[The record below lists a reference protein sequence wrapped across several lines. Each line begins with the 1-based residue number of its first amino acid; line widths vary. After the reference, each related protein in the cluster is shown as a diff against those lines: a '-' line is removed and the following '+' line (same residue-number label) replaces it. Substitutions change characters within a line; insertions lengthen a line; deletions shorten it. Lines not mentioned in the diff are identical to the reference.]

1 MKVDSYS
8 FGEIVIDGKR
18 YTSDVIVFKYRV
30 KSWWRKEGH
39 RLQVEDIKNVLEEKP
54 DILIVGTGAYGV
66 MKIDDEVREKLR
78 EERIKLIE
86 ENSKQA
92 CEEFNKIKDE
102 NVVLAIHLTC

>member
-1 MKVDSYS
+1 MRVESYS

-18 YTSDVIVFKYRV
+18 YNSDVIVFKDWV

-39 RLQVEDIKNVLEEKP
+39 RLQIEDIKEILEEKP
-54 DILIVGTGAYGV
+54 DILIVGIGAFGV
-66 MKIDDEVREKLR
+66 MKIDNKVKEKLR

-86 ENSKQA
+86 KNSKQA
-92 CEEFNKIKDE
+92 CEEFNKIKDK